1 MPGSEKV
8 LKNRERALNRANGI
22 GDKDGKMTHNNKKAE
37 VNLKC
42 TQCAAEI
49 RATKRNVEAGQH
61 ASQRHPDK
69 HYNECFVGADL
80 PEGHADLTAGASK
93 GTADKAKKLDVDK
106 IRAEAAARKH
116 LEEGGI
122 DPAVK
127 AAEKAAAEAGG
138 AVVTKKKKKKEED
151 LSFLDDAVAAGK
163 KGKGGKK

>member
-8 LKNRERALNRANGI
+8 LKNRERALNRAAGI

-42 TQCAAEI
+42 TQCASEI
-49 RATKRNVEAGQH
+49 RSTKRNVEAGQH
-61 ASQRHPDK
+61 AAQRHPDK

-80 PEGHADLTAGASK
+80 PEGHADLTSGGTSK
-93 GTADKAKKLDVDK
+93 EEKDKKKLDVDR

-127 AAEKAAAEAGG
+127 AAEKAAAGAAGG
-138 AVVTKKKKKKEED
+138 EAAVTKKKKKKVED

-163 KGKGGKK
+163 KGGKK